1 MRQRKR
7 TRLHILCIICM
18 ITTILFTHPTSAI
31 KAMATTKLNKTNIV
45 LAKGQSKTLKLTG
58 SKKSPK
64 WSSKNKRIA
73 TVTRSGKYSAKIK
86 AKKKGTT
93 YIYATLNN
101 KTLRCKIKVENPAI
115 NKKTLT
121 LQTGKTYRLIIKN
134 TKQSITYKSSNKKV
148 ATVSKTGIITA
159 HSIGTAKITATLTCG
174 KKYTCSV
181 TVSESGN
188 TNQTDCA
195 ASAETAAYD
204 AGEYSIGT
212 VHTGD
217 GTYYD
222 GGYIGGCC
230 NLDAISSD
238 YYVAAINKIDY
249 RAGNLAG
256 AYLKVTGPN
265 GSINVL
271 ITDTLADGEGKK
283 GDIDLNKEAFAK
295 IEPLVTGRMT
305 VTWEIIPLPT
315 DKPIQYVYKPTST
328 QYWMEVQVRNHR
340 YPVKKLE
347 MKNSSGTYV
356 ELERQEYN
364 FFRMD
369 NPGAGPYTF
378 RVTDIYG
385 HVMVDTN
392 VPLSPNKAVAGKAN
406 FPY

>member
-1 MRQRKR
+1 MKKR
-7 TRLHILCIICM
+7 LLRSICAICILAGTLLINDQ
-18 ITTILFTHPTSAI
+18 FAPSVNA
-31 KAMATTKLNKTNIV
+31 ATKLSKKNITLV
-45 LAKGQSKTLKLTG
+45 KGQSQTLKIIG
-58 SKKSPK
+58 SNQRPS
-64 WSSKNKRIA
+64 WSSKNKKIA
-73 TVTRSGKYSAKIK
+73 KVVRKGKYNAKIT
-86 AKKKGTT
+86 AKKKGNT
-93 YIYATLNN
+93 YIYATINN
-101 KTLRCKIKVENPAI
+101 KTYKCKVKVETPSI

-121 LQTGKTYRLIIKN
+121 LKVGKTYQLTIKN
-134 TKQSITYKSSNKKV
+134 TKQKITYKSSNKNI
-148 ATVSKTGIITA
+148 ATVSKKGKVTA
-159 HSIGTAKITATLTCG
+159 KSPGNTKITATLACG
-174 KKYTCSV
+174 KKYTCKV
-181 TVSESGN
+181 NVS
-188 TNQTDCA
+188 TPVATDNV
-195 ASAETAAYD
+195 ASDETASVD
-204 AGEYSIGT
+204 AGEYSIG
-212 VHTGD
+212 VHHTGD

-230 NLDAISSD
+230 NLDAIAGD

-283 GDIDLNKEAFAK
+283 GDIDLNKEAFAQ

-315 DKPIQYVYKPTST
+315 DKPIQYAYKPTST

-340 YPVKKLE
+340 YPIKKLE
-347 MKNSSGTYV
+347 IKNSSGQYV

-364 FFRMD
+364 YFKMD
-369 NPGAGPYTF
+369 NPGKGPYTF

-385 HVMVDTN
+385 HILVDEN
-392 VPLSPNKAVAGKAN
+392 VPLSPTVVVDGSTN

>member
-1 MRQRKR
+1 MKKQYLKIS
-7 TRLHILCIICM
+7 LMFCL
-18 ITTILFTHPTSAI
+18 ITTILLFTTITPQVHA
-31 KAMATTKLNKTNIV
+31 AAKLNKKTITMV
-45 LAKGQSKTLKLTG
+45 KGQKKTLKVNGT
-58 SKKSPK
+58 KKTPI
-64 WSSKNKRIA
+64 WSSKNSKIA
-73 TVTRSGKYSAKIK
+73 KVTRNGKYGAKII

-93 YIYATLNN
+93 YIYAKINN
-101 KTLRCKIKVENPAI
+101 KTYRCKVRVEAPSI
-115 NKKTLT
+115 NKKSLK
-121 LQTGKTYRLIIKN
+121 LNAGKTYTLKIKN
-134 TKQSITYKSSNKKV
+134 TKQKIRFKSNNTNI
-148 ATVSKTGIITA
+148 ATVNATGIITA
-159 HSIGTAKITATLTCG
+159 IDSGTAKISATLACG
-174 KKYTCSV
+174 KTYSCKV
-181 TVSESGN
+181 TVANPTS
-188 TNQTDCA
+188 TNSA
-195 ASAETAAYD
+195 ASEETAKVD
-204 AGEYSIGT
+204 AGEYSIGHK
-212 VHTGD
+212 HTGD

-222 GGYIGGCC
+222 GGYTGGCC
-230 NLDAISSD
+230 NLDAIAGD
-238 YYVAAINKIDY
+238 YYVAAINKVDY

-347 MKNSSGTYV
+347 IKNSSGKFV

-364 FFRMD
+364 YFRMD

-385 HVMVDTN
+385 HVLIDN
-392 VPLSPNKAVAGKAN
+392 NIALSPSNAVTGKAN

>member
-1 MRQRKR
+1 MKKQYLKIP
-7 TRLHILCIICM
+7 LMLCL
-18 ITTILFTHPTSAI
+18 ITTILLFTPITPQAHA
-31 KAMATTKLNKTNIV
+31 AAKLNKKTITMV
-45 LAKGQSKTLKLTG
+45 KGQKKALKVNGTKKT
-58 SKKSPK
+58 PA
-64 WSSKNKRIA
+64 WSSKNSKIA
-73 TVTRSGKYSAKIK
+73 KVTRNGKYGAKIT

-93 YIYATLNN
+93 YIYAKVNN
-101 KTLRCKIKVENPAI
+101 KSYRCKVKVETPSI
-115 NKKTLT
+115 NKKSLK
-121 LQTGKTYRLIIKN
+121 LNTGKSYALKIKN
-134 TKQSITYKSSNKKV
+134 TKQKIRFKSNNTNV
-148 ATVSKTGIITA
+148 ATVSATGITTA
-159 HSIGTAKITATLTCG
+159 IHSGTANITATLTCG
-174 KKYTCSV
+174 KKYSCKV
-181 TVSESGN
+181 TVVNPTSTNSTASE
-188 TNQTDCA
+188 
-195 ASAETAAYD
+195 ETTKVD
-204 AGEYSIGT
+204 AGEYSIGRK
-212 VHTGD
+212 HTGD

-222 GGYIGGCC
+222 GGYTGGCC
-230 NLDAISSD
+230 NLDAIAHD
-238 YYVAAINKIDY
+238 YYVAAINKTDY

-347 MKNSSGTYV
+347 MKNSSGKFV

-364 FFRMD
+364 YFRMD
-369 NPGAGPYTF
+369 NPGTGPYTF

-385 HVMVDTN
+385 HVLIDN
-392 VPLSPNKAVAGKAN
+392 NIALSPASAVSGKAN

>member
-1 MRQRKR
+1 MKKIYLQS
-7 TRLHILCIICM
+7 ILAICLLTGM
-18 ITTILFTHPTSAI
+18 LLIHPSALQHTNAAAKLTKKNIT
-31 KAMATTKLNKTNIV
+31 MV
-45 LAKGQSKTLKLTG
+45 KGQKKTLKLIGTT
-58 SKKSPK
+58 KRPK
-64 WSSKNKRIA
+64 WSSKNSKIA
-73 TVTRSGKYSAKIK
+73 RVTRNGKYGTKIT

-93 YIYATLNN
+93 YIYAQIDN
-101 KTLRCKIKVENPAI
+101 KNYRCKVKVESPSI
-115 NKKTLT
+115 NKKTLK
-121 LQTGKTYRLIIKN
+121 LSVGKTYTLKVKN
-134 TKQSITYKSSNKKV
+134 TKQKVTFKSGNKNV
-148 ATVSKTGIITA
+148 ATINTNGKITA
-159 HSIGTAKITATLTCG
+159 KGAGTTKVTATLTCG
-174 KKYTCSV
+174 KKYTCNL
-181 TVSESGN
+181 TVIAPFSTDSTASE
-188 TNQTDCA
+188 
-195 ASAETAAYD
+195 ETASID
-204 AGEYSIGT
+204 AGEYSIGFK
-212 VHTGD
+212 HTGD

-230 NLDAISSD
+230 NLDAIAGN

-315 DKPIQYVYKPTST
+315 DKPIQYAYKSTST

-340 YPVKKLE
+340 YPIKKLE
-347 MKNSSGTYV
+347 IKNSSGKYV

-364 FFRMD
+364 YFKMD
-369 NPGAGPYTF
+369 NPGKGPYTF

-385 HVMVDTN
+385 HVLVDTN
-392 VPLSPNKAVAGKAN
+392 VPLSPTSVVEGKAN

>member
-1 MRQRKR
+1 MQKI
-7 TRLHILCIICM
+7 HIKIILVIFFLAVM
-18 ITTILFTHPTSAI
+18 LLSTPFSMSITNA
-31 KAMATTKLNKTNIV
+31 AVKLNKKNITMV
-45 LAKGQSKTLKLTG
+45 KGQTKTLKITG
-58 SKKSPK
+58 AAKRPT
-64 WSSKNKRIA
+64 WSSQNKKIVK
-73 TVTRSGKYSAKIK
+73 VTRKGKYGAKLT
-86 AKKKGTT
+86 AKKKGNT
-93 YIYATLNN
+93 YIYAKLNN
-101 KTLRCKIKVENPAI
+101 KTYSCKVKVETPFI
-115 NKKTLT
+115 NKKTVKLDI
-121 LQTGKTYRLIIKN
+121 GKTFSLKINN
-134 TKQSITYKSSNKKV
+134 TKQKITFKSSDLNI
-148 ATVSKTGIITA
+148 ATIDKQGTITA
-159 HSIGTAKITATLTCG
+159 IAAGTAKMTATLVCG
-174 KKYTCSV
+174 KKYSCMV
-181 TVSESGN
+181 TVVTPTS
-188 TNQTDCA
+188 TDTE
-195 ASAETAAYD
+195 ASAETASVD
-204 AGEYSIGT
+204 AGEYSIG
-212 VHTGD
+212 VKHTGD

-222 GGYIGGCC
+222 GGYTGGCC
-230 NLDAISSD
+230 NLDAIAGD

-347 MKNSSGTYV
+347 MKNSSGNYI

-364 FFRMD
+364 YFKVD
-369 NPGAGPYTF
+369 NPGKGPYTF

-385 HVMVDTN
+385 HVLIDEN
-392 VPLSPNKAVAGKAN
+392 IALSPSTPINGATN